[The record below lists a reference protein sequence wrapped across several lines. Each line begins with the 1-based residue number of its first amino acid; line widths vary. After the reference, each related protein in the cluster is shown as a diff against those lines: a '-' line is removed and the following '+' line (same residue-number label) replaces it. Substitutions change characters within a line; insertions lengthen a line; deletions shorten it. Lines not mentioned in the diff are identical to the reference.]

1 MTRMHYVDMPLS
13 LGDLTKTA
21 LAGELKERR
30 SLAFARWLSCLSIA
44 GSPEGASRR
53 FLDRFPTAW
62 GASEVEA
69 SLKTFELK
77 SGVPPGTT
85 TDPGWAQPLTG
96 VRGLASGFAAIARS
110 ASLLGRLPGVR
121 TVPFATRVP
130 TESQGANFGWV
141 SQGNAALVTQMSFGT
156 GAVLDLLT
164 ATGIIT
170 FTREFL
176 KLAIPG
182 SDVAL
187 RDALVAAITEFTDR
201 SMIDPSSTAIAGQR
215 PGSITSTL
223 TPISAPGPDM
233 AADMSAL
240 LQAFFQA
247 RPGASDATRLI
258 ASADN
263 SRKIRMANNG
273 AGVGVDVVTTGA
285 AGSTVVVLDGQA
297 LYVADDGIVIDSS
310 GEASL
315 QMDSAPDAPPT
326 AATIQTSLWMS
337 NLVAFKLDRRLN
349 WTVAPNGA
357 QYMVVP

>member
-1 MTRMHYVDMPLS
+1 MHYVDMPLS

-21 LAGELKERR
+21 LAGELRERR
-30 SLAFARWLSCLSIA
+30 SLAFARWLSCLSLA
-44 GSPEGASRR
+44 GSPEGASRA
-53 FLDRFPTAW
+53 FLTRFPTAW
-62 GASEVEA
+62 GASEVET

-77 SGVPPGTT
+77 AGVPPGTT

-96 VRGLASGFAAIARS
+96 VRGFANGFAAIARS

-121 TVPFATRVP
+121 TVPFNTRIP
-130 TESQGANFGWV
+130 TEDQGANFGWV

-164 ATGIIT
+164 ASGIVV
-170 FTREFL
+170 FTKEFL
-176 KLAIPG
+176 RLAVPG

-187 RDALVAAITEFTDR
+187 RDALVGALTQFTDTALL
-201 SMIDPSSTAIAGQR
+201 DPASTAISGQR
-215 PGSITSTL
+215 PASITSTL

-240 LQAFFQA
+240 LAAFFAA

-263 SRKIRMANNG
+263 SRKIRTANNG
-273 AGVGVDVVTTGA
+273 AGVGVEVVTTGA
-285 AGSTVVVLDGQA
+285 AGSTVLVLDGQA
-297 LYVADDGIVIDSS
+297 LYVADDGVTIDAS

-315 QMDSAPDAPPT
+315 QMDSSPDAPPNAGT
-326 AATIQTSLWMS
+326 VQTSLWMS
-337 NLVAFKLDRRLN
+337 NLSAYRLDRRLN
-349 WTVAPNGA
+349 WVVAPNGA